1 MARKIRKCTSLLR
14 PQNEFWLG
22 VYFLI
27 FCFAGGQLLAN
38 PTDSSDF
45 QPESECILFVNA
57 DELRY
62 QNALGQLAVLAEARE
77 ALRGKDPLRYREV
90 NHKYRAARRLSR
102 KYERLAR
109 ITELKI
115 QDLSR
120 TDPALF
126 QYLNGISTEHGQK
139 VYAYIGSKDRFSTTE
154 STGKTFISYRK
165 RKSDT
170 APVLTLS
177 EESESGILLLHPQEN
192 AVKITLA
199 TDGDIIDTRHEMGHF
214 EVAVTSSEV
223 YFQYLSRLSAR
234 EIAHHDGHALDDL
247 SGHRALHFEP

>member
-1 MARKIRKCTSLLR
+1 MAQKIRTCTSLFR

-22 VYFLI
+22 MFFLI
-27 FCFAGGQLLAN
+27 FCLASSQLIAN
-38 PTDSSDF
+38 PTNSSGF
-45 QPESECILFVNA
+45 EPESERLLFVNA

-62 QNALGQLAVLAEARE
+62 KNALGQLEVLAAARE
-77 ALRGKDPLRYREV
+77 SLKIENPVQYREV
-90 NHKYRAARRLSR
+90 TQKYRAARRLSL

-115 QDLSR
+115 RDLSR

-214 EVAVTSSEV
+214 EVAVTSSEI

-247 SGHRALHFEP
+247 SGHKALHFEP

>member
-1 MARKIRKCTSLLR
+1 MTQKIRKCTSLLR

-27 FCFAGGQLLAN
+27 FCFSGGQLLAN
-38 PTDSSDF
+38 STDLSGF
-45 QPESECILFVNA
+45 QPESERLLFINA

-62 QNALGQLAVLAEARE
+62 QNAMGQLEVLAAARKTLKGE
-77 ALRGKDPLRYREV
+77 DAVRYREV
-90 NHKYRAARRLSR
+90 NQKYRAARRLSH

-109 ITELKI
+109 ITALKI

-154 STGKTFISYRK
+154 STGMTFISYRK
-165 RKSDT
+165 QHSDP

-177 EESESGILLLHPQEN
+177 EESESGILLLHPQVN